1 MSTRQKATLSELR
14 QIIAYETGKVLSEDY
29 ARGIPD
35 FVLSQVAHDT
45 ADSMRQHL
53 KRHITQIAQDPS
65 KQRQMLAA
73 ANLTLEELEADV
85 KQLLEDKLLD
95 FMRKT

>member
-1 MSTRQKATLSELR
+1 MRSDRKAKLLELR
-14 QIIAYETGKVLSEDY
+14 QVIAHETGRVLSEDY

-35 FVLSQVAHDT
+35 FVLSQVAANV
-45 ADSMRQHL
+45 ADSMRQHMQ
-53 KRHITQIAQDPS
+53 RHIGQIAPDPS

-85 KQLLEDKLLD
+85 KQLLENKLLD
-95 FMRKT
+95 FLRKT